1 MHVNNPIDL
10 HRYVN
15 QLVAD
20 NAGSKRNL
28 EEYLLAL
35 LKQIQAARDKQPT
48 YQDIANFL
56 RDSYTGE
63 PAKYSK
69 DWSKL
74 PVLLNEANTDAY
86 YKEVE
91 SYEYVER
98 QLKIYIDDLHYI
110 RTSIRHVLF
119 GGSSVDGTKGR
130 GGAIIWQR
138 TDLGPFL
145 LAAVSTLDA
154 EDAEQEPCSWGFLDN
169 LLIDGV
175 SLE

>member
-1 MHVNNPIDL
+1 MSVSNPLEL
-10 HRYVN
+10 HQYVD
-15 QLVAD
+15 QLVKEQ
-20 NAGSKRNL
+20 AGNKRNL

-35 LKQIQAARDKQPT
+35 LKQIQVARDKQPT

-69 DWSKL
+69 DWAKL
-74 PVLLNEANTDAY
+74 PVLRNEANTDAY
-86 YKEVE
+86 FKEVE

-98 QLKIYIDDLHYI
+98 HLKIYIDDLHYI
-110 RTSIRHVLF
+110 RTSIRHTLF

-138 TDLGPFL
+138 TELGPFL

-154 EDAEQEPCSWGFLDN
+154 EAAEQEPCSWGFLDN
-169 LLIDGV
+169 MLIDGV